1 MSVRLVKTATK
12 NDWFTTLGVTISDS
26 ATAIGLVSTASLN
39 PSQLQVPGVLTID
52 KEDSTGADTPAKRE
66 YISFASISG
75 VTIAGITR
83 GLGGSTAQG
92 HTIGALIEETF
103 STTHW
108 DDMLDWLAVEHETD
122 GTHDVMSHVR
132 AVTVTGVSGAS
143 GLKGDVVFVPGSNVS
158 IYAMS
163 GASGYSAVMISA
175 PTATPGG
182 LVPFTVTGYLAAA
195 TNVTPVL
202 LVENTL
208 IPKSVSAVL
217 KSPASGASLVLDVNR
232 NGTSI
237 FTNQVC
243 RLSIPAGATY
253 ASTASISTTTFSPG
267 DTLTL
272 DIDTGSGDTLTCLIE
287 T

>member
-1 MSVRLVKTATK
+1 MSVRLVKSATK
-12 NDWFTTLGVTISDS
+12 NDWHTTIGATITDS

-75 VTIAGITR
+75 ATIAGITR

-92 HTIGALIEETF
+92 HTIGALIEETL

-108 DDMLDWLAVEHETD
+108 GDMLDWLAVEHETD
-122 GTHDVMSHVR
+122 GTHDVLSHVR
-132 AVTVTGVSGAS
+132 AITVTGVSGAS

-158 IYAMS
+158 IVAVS
-163 GASGYSAVMISA
+163 GASGYSAVKISA
-175 PTATPGG
+175 ATVTSGG
-182 LVPFTVTGYLAAA
+182 LSPFILSGPVS
-195 TNVTPVL
+195 TNTYVTPAL
-202 LVENTL
+202 IVENIL
-208 IPKSVSAVL
+208 SPKSVSAVL

-237 FTNQVC
+237 FTNQDC

-253 ASTASISTTTFSPG
+253 ASTASIALTAFSPG
-267 DTLTL
+267 DSLTL
-272 DIDTGSGDTLTCLIE
+272 DIDVGSGDTVTCLIE